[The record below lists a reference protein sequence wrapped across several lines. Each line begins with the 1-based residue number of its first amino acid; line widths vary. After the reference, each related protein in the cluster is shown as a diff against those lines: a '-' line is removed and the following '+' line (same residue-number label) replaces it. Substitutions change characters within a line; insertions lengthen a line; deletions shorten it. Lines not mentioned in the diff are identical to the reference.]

1 MTPIILKFIHI
12 MGIAIWSVG
21 LICLPF
27 LYRQRRR
34 LQGAALYRLHNFTR
48 YFYIAFVS
56 PAAFVA
62 VVSGTALIFVEATFE
77 PWFALK
83 MGLVIA
89 MIVVHITSG
98 VTILSLFEP
107 GRTYPGWRTAL
118 VSGLTVAVV
127 SAILVTV
134 LGKPEWGTPGQVDAF
149 FAPGNLGTMLG
160 DAIAWLR

>member
-12 MGIAIWSVG
+12 LGIAAWSVG
-21 LICLPF
+21 LICLPL
-27 LYRQRRR
+27 LYRQRRG
-34 LQGAALYRLHNFTR
+34 LHGASLYRLHNFTR

-56 PAAFVA
+56 PAAFA
-62 VVSGTALIFVEATFE
+62 AIVSGTALIFVAAAFE
-77 PWFALK
+77 PWFAVK

-107 GRTYPGWRTAL
+107 GRSYPGWRTAL
-118 VSGLTVAVV
+118 ISTLTTAVV
-127 SAILVTV
+127 SAILITV
-134 LGKPEWGTPGQVDAF
+134 LGKPEWGTPGQVDQF

-160 DAIAWLR
+160 DATAWLR